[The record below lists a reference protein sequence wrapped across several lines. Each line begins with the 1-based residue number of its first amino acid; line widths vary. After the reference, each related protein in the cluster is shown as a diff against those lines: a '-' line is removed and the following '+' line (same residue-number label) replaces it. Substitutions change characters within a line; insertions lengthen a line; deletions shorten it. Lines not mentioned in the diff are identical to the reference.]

1 MIVQEINLYQ
11 SRFKEKKILLSV
23 SHLLLLTGLT
33 VLILSFSSY
42 WYAQQFDLAERQH
55 SAKVQEKERA
65 SMKLEVLQ
73 GKLKELLADNRI
85 DRGISKVSTDIAVR
99 KRKIKFVADNQFGS
113 GKGFSRYLS
122 GLTEIKIKDIWLN
135 EISLAEGY
143 MQLSGSALKAELVPE
158 YFNLFRQNKI
168 FNGKVFEVFELD
180 REQSQDWKVDFLIAS
195 RVTPDE

>member
-11 SRFKEKKILLSV
+11 DRFKEKKILLSAA
-23 SHLLLLTGLT
+23 HLLLLTGLT
-33 VLILSFSSY
+33 VLILGVSSY
-42 WYAQQFDLAERQH
+42 WYAQQFDMAERQH
-55 SAKVQEKERA
+55 SAKVQAKEQA

-73 GKLKELLADNRI
+73 GKLKVLLANNQI
-85 DRGISKVSTDIAVR
+85 DRDISKISTDIAVR
-99 KRKIKFVADNQFGS
+99 KRIIKFVADNQFGS
-113 GKGFSRYLS
+113 GRGFSRYLS

-143 MQLSGSALKAELVPE
+143 IQLSGSALKAEQVPE